1 MAERSQHRASE
12 GLEGRSE
19 CPATGV
25 GSPEPNANREGT
37 QVENLC
43 YEETKVENLCYGSSA
58 SQPVLASRRRAAMP
72 RSSVRSFTV

>member
-25 GSPEPNANREGT
+25 GSPEPNANSEDT
-37 QVENLC
+37 QVNNLC
-43 YEETKVENLCYGSSA
+43 YEETQVGN
-58 SQPVLASRRRAAMP
+58 
-72 RSSVRSFTV
+72 VRYEIAG